1 MIRKNKNPINLDQR
15 KKDFFW
21 NQSTVIK
28 KKYLWFSEKQQLL
41 IVQGNS
47 LKMR

>member
-1 MIRKNKNPINLDQR
+1 MIRKNKDPINLDQR

-28 KKYLWFSEKQQLL
+28 KILMVFRETTASHCP
-41 IVQGNS
+41 G
-47 LKMR
+47 